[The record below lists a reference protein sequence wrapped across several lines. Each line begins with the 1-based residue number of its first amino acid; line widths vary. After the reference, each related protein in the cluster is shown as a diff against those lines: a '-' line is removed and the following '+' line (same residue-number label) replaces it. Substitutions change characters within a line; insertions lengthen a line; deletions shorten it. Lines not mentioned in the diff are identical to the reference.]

1 MADYDGDSDCS
12 DGDDEEGHV
21 VDLDV
26 EILSLEG
33 EIRLLENRIAADERL
48 AANAAQDGK
57 FVFHAAIA

>member
-1 MADYDGDSDCS
+1 MAD
-12 DGDDEEGHV
+12 DDLG
-21 VDLDV
+21 V